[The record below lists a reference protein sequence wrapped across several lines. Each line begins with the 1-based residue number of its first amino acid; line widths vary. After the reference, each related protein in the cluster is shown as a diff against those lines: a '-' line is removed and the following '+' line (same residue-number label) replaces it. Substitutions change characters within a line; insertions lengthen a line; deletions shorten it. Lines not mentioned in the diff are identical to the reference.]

1 MINNKR
7 AIVPGLLTLGNLTCG
22 YLSIV
27 FASEGEFITAG
38 YLILASAFFD
48 LIDGLAAR
56 LLNAASNFGV
66 QLDSLADIV
75 GFGAPTAFLVYKFK
89 LEEFGV
95 WGLVISLLF
104 LVGGALRL
112 ARFNTQVTSDLK
124 KKDYTGIPI
133 PVGALIVTLLILAQI
148 DKDIVPWSWKW
159 LFPFVTIIT
168 AAGMVSKIKF
178 AAIPKMNK
186 GFVKKSPV
194 QVILLLILPFAI
206 YFYGVTGLF
215 FTFIFGLLF
224 NIVNSYVTSQKKTI
238 NHRA

>member
-27 FASEGEFITAG
+27 FAAQGEFVTAG
-38 YLILASAFFD
+38 YLIIASAFFD

-89 LEEFGV
+89 LEEFGT

-104 LVGGALRL
+104 LVSGALRL
-112 ARFNTQVTSDLK
+112 ARFNTQVSSDLK

-148 DKDIVPWSWKW
+148 DKDIIPWSWKW
-159 LFPFVTIIT
+159 LFPFVTILT

-178 AAIPKMNK
+178 AAFPKFNK
-186 GFVKKSPV
+186 SLIEKSPV
-194 QVILLLILPFAI
+194 EILLVLILPFAI
-206 YFYGVTGLF
+206 YFYGITGLF
-215 FTFIFGLLF
+215 FLFIFGILF
-224 NIVNSYVTSQKKTI
+224 NIAKSYVTSQKKTI
-238 NHRA
+238 KHRA